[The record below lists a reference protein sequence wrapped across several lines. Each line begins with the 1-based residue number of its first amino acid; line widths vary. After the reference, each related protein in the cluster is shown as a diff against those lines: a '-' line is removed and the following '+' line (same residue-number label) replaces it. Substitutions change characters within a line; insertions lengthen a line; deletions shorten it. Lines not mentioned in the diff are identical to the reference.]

1 MANFFQKLFRPEY
14 QWRLLDMVN
23 EYDIKEEFCE
33 FNTDHI
39 TPCGHPIW
47 GKGSTRKY
55 FITTDDT
62 YVIARRKCDTAYK
75 RPISVE
81 LYVKRVHQDGDKR
94 TSEHREENTKFAYEM
109 YKKMRDKYIAERE
122 FTW

>member
-1 MANFFQKLFRPEY
+1 MANFLQRIFRPEY

-23 EYDIKEEFCE
+23 KYDVKEEFNS

-39 TPCGHPIW
+39 TPCGHPVF

-55 FITTDDT
+55 FITADDT
-62 YVIARRKCDTAYK
+62 YVIATREYDSAFAK
-75 RPISVE
+75 PISVS
-81 LYVKRVHQDGDKR
+81 LYVKRERKDGDKR
-94 TSEHREENTKFAYEM
+94 ASEHREKDTAFAYKM
-109 YKKMRDKYIAERE
+109 YGLMRDKYIAERE

>member
-1 MANFFQKLFRPEY
+1 MANFFQKLVRPEY
-14 QWRLLDMVN
+14 QWRLLDMV
-23 EYDIKEEFCE
+23 EKYDIKEEFHS

-39 TPCGHPIW
+39 TPCGHPVW

-62 YVIARRKCDTAYK
+62 YVIATRKYDSTLK
-75 RPISVE
+75 EPISVR
-81 LYVKRVHQDGDKR
+81 LYVKRERKDGDKR
-94 TSEHREENTKFAYEM
+94 VSEHTEEDTSFAYKM
-109 YKKMRDKYIAERE
+109 YERMRDKYFAERE